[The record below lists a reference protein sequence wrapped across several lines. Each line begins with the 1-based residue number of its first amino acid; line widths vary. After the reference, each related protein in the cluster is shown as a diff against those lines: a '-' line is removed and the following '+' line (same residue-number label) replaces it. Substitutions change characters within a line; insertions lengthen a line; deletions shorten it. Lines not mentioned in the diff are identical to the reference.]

1 MSDHDE
7 SDNLSTGTADTGAR
21 PGSALGAA
29 PDLLLLA
36 MDHRSSLQKQVYG
49 IDGEPT
55 PAQIE
60 QISAGKTLVFEG
72 LLEAVNRGVDPSTVG
87 VLVDERYGTA
97 VASKAKA
104 AGIDL
109 AMPIE
114 KSGHDFF
121 VLEYGDFTTTE
132 WLSHVETFDPAQVK
146 VLVRDNPA
154 FDAAERAAQMA
165 HLAAVGDVLREA
177 GRVFLI
183 ELLIPATP
191 AQLASVD
198 QDALRYDRDVRP
210 SLTTQVISELQ
221 HAHVEP
227 QIWKIEGL
235 ETREAAESI
244 VAAARQ
250 DGRASVTCIVLG
262 RDAPAERLDHWLSVA
277 APVDGF
283 RGFAIGRSI
292 WEQPLAD
299 HLAGLTGPHDLVDR
313 VATNFTHFAA
323 VYAAAATAG

>member
-1 MSDHDE
+1 MSE
-7 SDNLSTGTADTGAR
+7 TTTPT
-21 PGSALGAA
+21 PGPAAAA
-29 PDLLLLA
+29 PPLFLLA
-36 MDHRSSLQKQVYG
+36 MDHRASLQKQVYG
-49 IDGEPT
+49 IEGEPT

-60 QISAGKTLVFEG
+60 QISAGKTLIFEG
-72 LLEAVNRGVDPSTVG
+72 LLEAVNRGVDPATVG

-97 VASKAKA
+97 VAEKALA
-104 AGIDL
+104 VGIDL

-114 KSGHDFF
+114 ASGHDFF
-121 VLEYGDFTTTE
+121 VLEYGDFTSTD
-132 WLSHVETFDPAQVK
+132 WFSHVETFNPAQVK

-154 FDAAERAAQMA
+154 FDEADREAQFR
-165 HLAAVGDVLREA
+165 HLAAVGQVLRES

-183 ELLIPATP
+183 ELLIPATES
-191 AQLASVD
+191 QLASVD

-210 SLTTQVISELQ
+210 DLTTQVISELQ

-227 QIWKIEGL
+227 DIWKIEGL

-250 DGRASVTCIVLG
+250 DARASVTCIVLG
-262 RDAPAERLDHWLSVA
+262 RDAPEERLDHWLSVA

-292 WEQPLAD
+292 WEQPLTD
-299 HLAGLTGPHDLVDR
+299 HLTGLNGPHDLVDR

-323 VYAAAATAG
+323 AYQAAASA